1 MSLGQFGAG
10 FLKAFVQAKQ
20 QKAITE
26 QDKKEKDA
34 RLKLFEV
41 QLEREKA
48 AQQQQQIQSDQLK
61 QQLGAR
67 QQLFDRLGGLEAMP
81 GTGVKIADPTAKT
94 PSLTELLAD
103 PESAMQLLQ
112 SGLVGSKDVLEN
124 AQQQKMNGLLQKVMG
139 GGSQPAGMEL
149 SGLKVGPSGQMMPD
163 FSLPQIT
170 SPQTIQTPGGPRLQ
184 TFNPRT
190 GSMVA
195 DLGIPKPDNVAPE
208 VAGRISGLV
217 QAQQIA
223 GQIRGQFIKPDGSV
237 DKQLVMTSFAN
248 LPKSKGREIRND
260 IGIAVDAVLR
270 ARTGA
275 GVNVTE
281 MKQVVDQFL
290 PSPLDSDEQIA
301 SKLDRL
307 DQFVSGTLDIATLPP
322 AIRKR
327 IETNVKKQI
336 KESPAV
342 IDFSE
347 LPE

>member
-1 MSLGQFGAG
+1 MQG
-10 FLKAFVQAKQ
+10 KQ
-20 QKAITE
+20 QKTTAD

-48 AQQQQQIQSDQLK
+48 AQQMQQIQSQQLE
-61 QQLGAR
+61 QQLGAQKDIFAKLR
-67 QQLFDRLGGLEAMP
+67 GGEVLP
-81 GTGVKIADPTAKT
+81 GTGVEVLDPTAK
-94 PSLTELLAD
+94 PMSLTDLLAD
-103 PESAMQLLQ
+103 PETAIKMLQGGMAKLGDITEMQGQDRNQKILEKVFGGQ
-112 SGLVGSKDVLEN
+112 SEG
-124 AQQQKMNGLLQKVMG
+124 
-139 GGSQPAGMEL
+139 PPGMEL
-149 SGLKVGPSGQMMPD
+149 SGVKLGPTGQIMPD

-170 SPQTIQTPGGPRLQ
+170 SPQTVQTPEGPRLQ

-195 DLGIPKPDNVAPE
+195 DLGTPKPDNVAPE

-223 GQIRGQFIKPDGSV
+223 GQIRGQFIKPNGSV

-275 GVNVTE
+275 GVNNTE

-307 DQFVSGTLDIATLPP
+307 DQFVSGTLDIATLPT
-322 AIRKR
+322 AVRKR
-327 IETNVKKQI
+327 IESNVRNKL
-336 KESPAV
+336 KEEPNV

-347 LPE
+347 LPP